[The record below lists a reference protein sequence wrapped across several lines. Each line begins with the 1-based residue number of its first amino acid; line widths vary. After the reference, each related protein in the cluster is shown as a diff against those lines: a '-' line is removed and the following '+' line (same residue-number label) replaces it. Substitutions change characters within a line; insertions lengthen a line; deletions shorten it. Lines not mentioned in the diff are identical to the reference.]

1 VRRFIRN
8 GCTQSATIASLG
20 CRGLRGSV
28 RRCQQPPRH
37 PEKIPRPRP
46 DSRFFCRLFDSDPDR
61 ASTPSRT
68 PPSFNLQVERLNRIV
83 VQPAVKLLV
92 VEDEPRMLELLRRGL
107 TEEGHNVV
115 CASDGAEGWEL
126 ARTYEFDAVVL
137 DIMLPRMNGF
147 ELAKKLRQERI
158 ATPVLMLTAKD
169 SVPDVVRGLDA
180 GGDDYLTKPFSF
192 TELLA
197 RLRALQR
204 RATARQQNRLQ
215 VGDLVLDPE
224 SREVSRA
231 GVALSL
237 TRTEYSLLERL
248 MYRAGKVVPRRTL
261 IESVWGF
268 DREIEE
274 NTLDAFVRLLR
285 QKVDRD
291 GMPKLIITVRGV
303 GYMIREESSA

>member
-1 VRRFIRN
+1 
-8 GCTQSATIASLG
+8 
-20 CRGLRGSV
+20 
-28 RRCQQPPRH
+28 
-37 PEKIPRPRP
+37 
-46 DSRFFCRLFDSDPDR
+46 
-61 ASTPSRT
+61 
-68 PPSFNLQVERLNRIV
+68 
-83 VQPAVKLLV
+83 VKLLV

-107 TEEGHNVV
+107 TEEGHNVT
-115 CASDGAEGWEL
+115 CASDGSEGWEL
-126 ARTYEFDAVVL
+126 VRAYEFDAVVL
-137 DIMLPRMNGF
+137 DVMLPKMNGF

-180 GGDDYLTKPFSF
+180 GADDYLTKPFTF
-192 TELLA
+192 NELLA

-204 RATARQQNRLQ
+204 RATARPQNRLQ
-215 VGDLVLDPE
+215 VGTLILDPE

-231 GVALSL
+231 GVPIIL

-248 MYRAGKVVPRRTL
+248 MYRAGKVVPRNTL

-285 QKVDRD
+285 HKVDRE
-291 GMPKLIITVRGV
+291 GMPKLILTVRGV
-303 GYMIREESSA
+303 GYMIREEPAA